1 MWIQK
6 LGMVKAADKNL
17 GWKLKSRDKI
27 KMWTNL
33 KQERK
38 EFKRV
43 RPKGLCLCK
52 VEKLSHLLW
61 WGVF

>member
-1 MWIQK
+1 MLWNIHIMKFSRPLDMWIQR

-38 EFKRV
+38 EV
-43 RPKGLCLCK
+43 
-52 VEKLSHLLW
+52 
-61 WGVF
+61 